1 MTTYFAPLNRVNSD
15 VISVNP
21 MRLTKGVF
29 YAGAAAA
36 NAAVAAAKKN
46 LAPCRRKRKNLMQQ
60 IASIFARVKKR
71 L

>member
-1 MTTYFAPLNRVNSD
+1 MTTYFAPLSRVNSD

-36 NAAVAAAKKN
+36 NAAVAAAKRN
-46 LAPCRRKRKNLMQQ
+46 IAPHRRKNLMQQ